1 MARRGCMSNECR
13 RVIMLH
19 ALAEIRSILQI
30 EENIC
35 IRRQTL
41 SYARRGAWSLYISF
55 QNYNIQEGTG
65 KVIYKPSILDEEQLH
80 LEQDRSRSHKS
91 AI

>member
-1 MARRGCMSNECR
+1 MSNECQR
-13 RVIMLH
+13 IITLH
-19 ALAEIRSILQI
+19 APAEIRTILQI
-30 EENIC
+30 KENIS

-41 SYARRGAWSLYISF
+41 TYAGRGMVAVHSF

-65 KVIYKPSILDEEQLH
+65 KVIYKPSIFEEEQLN
-80 LEQDRSRSHKS
+80 LKQDRSRSHKS